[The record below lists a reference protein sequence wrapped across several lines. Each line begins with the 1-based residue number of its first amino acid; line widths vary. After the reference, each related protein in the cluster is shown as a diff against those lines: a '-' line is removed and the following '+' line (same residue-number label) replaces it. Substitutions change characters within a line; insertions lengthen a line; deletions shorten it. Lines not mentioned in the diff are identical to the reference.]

1 MHPSDADPRLEAT
14 YRLLNSLGI
23 TANYAGFPYTAC
35 AVQLCLAQPERLR
48 MVTKWVYPEV
58 ARRYR
63 TSWKAV
69 ERNIRVASGMA
80 WSRNRPLLEALAGRK
95 LPEKPRAAQLLAIL
109 SCRLQ
114 LDADGPAALQQADGA
129 DPPAAPER

>member
-1 MHPSDADPRLEAT
+1 MGVPGGGETVPDELEGGGAEHS
-14 YRLLNSLGI
+14 RG
-23 TANYAGFPYTAC
+23 
-35 AVQLCLAQPERLR
+35 
-48 MVTKWVYPEV
+48 K
-58 ARRYR
+58 
-63 TSWKAV
+63 
-69 ERNIRVASGMA
+69 A